1 MSPGLLDTLRVL
13 RDHDVGVEWCHTSC
27 NPVLTVARAQLVRFF
42 MNSPATHLLMVD
54 DDHGWTGADVLR
66 LLGHGVPF
74 ACAAYARKSGGAF
87 DLAGDLR
94 VDKSRGL
101 ASAGAAGLGFALL
114 RRDLFT
120 QMIEAYPERRMQTE
134 GMWNFFPVEAVDG
147 VFIDEDYSFCKL
159 WRDTGGEIWVDL
171 NVHLSHLKMADVA
184 GPKPIDALSATLS
197 RRAAAA

>member
-1 MSPGLLDTLRVL
+1 MTTMAGPARTFCACLGTACLLR
-13 RDHDVGVEWCHTSC
+13 
-27 NPVLTVARAQLVRFF
+27 ARPTRA
-42 MNSPATHLLMVD
+42 SPAGRSTLPEIC
-54 DDHGWTGADVLR
+54 G
-66 LLGHGVPF
+66 
-74 ACAAYARKSGGAF
+74 SS
-87 DLAGDLR
+87 
-94 VDKSRGL
+94 KSRGL

-171 NVHLSHLKMADVA
+171 NVRSFAPED
-184 GPKPIDALSATLS
+184 G
-197 RRAAAA
+197 RRCRA